1 MVVTRPGPATAWGV
15 KRGLRRRGALSVMWR
30 GCGWYLSGAVQV
42 TAILAACA
50 CLTACG
56 KSDRYAERA
65 RYGEFDEIPKG
76 GGRYSVG
83 KPYMIAGRLYF
94 PSEDPNYRADGIAS
108 WYGRDF
114 HGSRTA
120 NGEVYNMRGL
130 TAAHPTMPMPSYA
143 RVTNQL
149 NGRSVIVRVNDRGP
163 FRGGRVIDVSVRT
176 AELLGFH
183 SSGLAPVRV
192 EYVGRAPIEGS
203 DDQILEA
210 TLRTGEPAPA
220 PSAVRVAAARPF
232 VPDRARDIPTRPGAR
247 ERTVAAALPPDEP
260 PEVAGAARTRPERI
274 AAPPPSSAFA
284 PVRSEGSYFS
294 GRGLY

>member
-1 MVVTRPGPATAWGV
+1 
-15 KRGLRRRGALSVMWR
+15 MWR
-30 GCGWYLSGAVQV
+30 RCGWYLGA
-42 TAILAACA
+42 AMRLAAIGAA
-50 CLTACG
+50 CFCVTACG

-65 RYGEFDEIPKG
+65 RYGEFDEVPKG
-76 GGRYSVG
+76 GGRYAVG
-83 KPYMIAGRLYF
+83 KPYMIAGRFYF
-94 PSEDPNYRADGIAS
+94 PAEDPNYRADGIAS

-120 NGEVYNMRGL
+120 NGEIYNMRAL
-130 TAAHPTMPMPSYA
+130 TAAHPTLPMPSYV
-143 RVTNQL
+143 RVTNRL

-163 FRGGRVIDVSVRT
+163 FRGGRVIDVSVKT

-192 EYVGRAPIEGS
+192 EYVGRAPLEGS

-232 VPDRARDIPTRPGAR
+232 VPERAQDIPSRLGAR
-247 ERTVAAALPPDEP
+247 ERTVAAAAPPREP
-260 PEVAGAARTRPERI
+260 PEVATAARTRPERM